1 MGDEGSPEHQRSV
14 AAPLIF
20 LIVVGLHLASRW
32 LDQLKKKGTKNGK
45 EVQLRREI
53 RELHT
58 EASSLSQPSTFA
70 QAAKLKRLAA
80 AKEKELTNYQDMQS
94 RENDLYSRALS
105 ISTVLIYSVLV
116 IWFWRAPVA
125 TISQQLVQPFGKLI
139 SWSAGGVQNDKIMVG
154 IIPWLI
160 VSSRVSSFIC
170 RLIDAK

>member
-20 LIVVGLHLASRW
+20 FIVVGLHLASRW
-32 LDQLKKKGTKNGK
+32 LDQLKKGTRNGK

-53 RELHT
+53 RELYT

-105 ISTVLIYSVLV
+105 ISKVLIYFVLV
-116 IWFWRAPVA
+116 IWFWSAPVA

-139 SWSAGGVQNDKIMVG
+139 SWSAGGVQNNKIRVG
-154 IIPWLI
+154 IIPWLL
-160 VSSRVSSFIC
+160 VSSRVSRFIC
-170 RLIDAK
+170 RLIDAN